1 MSLCLLI
8 LAFSLTACAN
18 KEIVKEIIYKFPP
31 ESLMAHCDEPELA
44 EFRTNSDVVSA
55 LLGYKEALDSC
66 NADKAGLRVWAKELN
81 DATK

>member
-1 MSLCLLI
+1 
-8 LAFSLTACAN
+8 
-18 KEIVKEIIYKFPP
+18 
-31 ESLMAHCDEPELA
+31 MAHCDGPELA

-81 DATK
+81 AK